1 MFSKY
6 KPNIVNDN
14 FISEYYKTYIKMLT
28 ENIYNYRMEY
38 PGVYV
43 PSLPV
48 PSYHPITPPYT
59 HPYDN
64 CPTTSGSVSSAFS
77 TVSSSHTTKLDHKL
91 SVSALRNPELLSMY
105 QSSSYYPYYRPNTT
119 QNYPLSPPESSA
131 SYSSP
136 TSPSSAASQS
146 PPLIQRLLQSHQS
159 TNTTTETDD
168 DDVIFVDD
176 TNDNVN
182 TKQNSIANRT
192 SVIMKIDE
200 RKLDDVVSK
209 SMRSEPTNSSKIN
222 PSDEEIIC
230 KWESCF
236 R

>member
-1 MFSKY
+1 
-6 KPNIVNDN
+6 
-14 FISEYYKTYIKMLT
+14 MLT

-38 PGVYV
+38 PGIYL
-43 PSLPV
+43 PSL
-48 PSYHPITPPYT
+48 SAALCHPITPPYT

-64 CPTTSGSVSSAFS
+64 CPVTSSAFS
-77 TVSSSHTTKLDHKL
+77 TVSSSQATELDHKL
-91 SVSALRNPELLSMY
+91 SASALRNPELLSVY
-105 QSSSYYPYYRPNTT
+105 QSSSYYPYYRAITKP
-119 QNYPLSPPESSA
+119 QYPLSPPESSA

-146 PPLIQRLLQSHQS
+146 PPLIQRLLQRHRSS
-159 TNTTTETDD
+159 TTTTETDD

-176 TNDNVN
+176 DNDPA
-182 TKQNSIANRT
+182 ANRT

-200 RKLDDVVSK
+200 RKFDDIVSK
-209 SMRSEPTNSSKIN
+209 SGRSDSTNSSN
-222 PSDEEIIC
+222 MTNASDEEIIC

>member
-1 MFSKY
+1 
-6 KPNIVNDN
+6 
-14 FISEYYKTYIKMLT
+14 
-28 ENIYNYRMEY
+28 MEY

-64 CPTTSGSVSSAFS
+64 CPVTSGSVSSAFS
-77 TVSSSHTTKLDHKL
+77 SVGSSQTTKLDHKL
-91 SVSALRNPELLSMY
+91 SASALRNPELLSMY
-105 QSSSYYPYYRPNTT
+105 QSPSYYPYYRPNMTPH
-119 QNYPLSPPESSA
+119 YPLSPPESSA

-146 PPLIQRLLQSHQS
+146 PPLIQRLLQRHRS
-159 TNTTTETDD
+159 TTMTTETDD

-176 TNDNVN
+176 VNDNVN
-182 TKQNSIANRT
+182 TATSPNNPVANRT

-200 RKLDDVVSK
+200 RKFNDVVSK
-209 SMRSEPTNSSKIN
+209 SMRSDPTNSSNKIS

>member
-1 MFSKY
+1 
-6 KPNIVNDN
+6 
-14 FISEYYKTYIKMLT
+14 MLT

-64 CPTTSGSVSSAFS
+64 CPVTSGSVSSAFS
-77 TVSSSHTTKLDHKL
+77 TVSSSQATKLDHKL
-91 SVSALRNPELLSMY
+91 SVSALRNPELLSM
-105 QSSSYYPYYRPNTT
+105 SSSYYPYYRPNATP
-119 QNYPLSPPESSA
+119 NYPLSPPESSA

-146 PPLIQRLLQSHQS
+146 PPLIQRILQRHRS
-159 TNTTTETDD
+159 TTETDD

-176 TNDNVN
+176 ANDNVN
-182 TKQNSIANRT
+182 TATSPNNPIANRA
-192 SVIMKIDE
+192 SVIMKIEE
-200 RKLDDVVSK
+200 RKFDDVVSK
-209 SMRSEPTNSSKIN
+209 SMRSDPTNSLNKIR